1 MRKKVSAKATEK
13 DMTIRRSLAAS
24 NGLMIAIFVA
34 IAVLIAAAF
43 LITAWFWGLKD
54 RYSDSDETRDN
65 FAVCEEI
72 ISHTSEAIASS
83 GEGTESAKFGAVIF
97 ELADTL
103 EEKEFRLLIR
113 SEKGNSYSYGKIEA
127 EDIILADTIRAMGG
141 SGFIYE
147 RNRQLYAETIVSG
160 DENYEICI
168 YINQPSYIIRKLV
181 TITIVTISLL
191 VVEIIVAIVVINKF
205 FAKFVFKRI
214 EEPLDKLSYGVHK
227 IQDGDYD
234 YRIEYD
240 TDDEFRPICEDFN
253 EMAVRLKF
261 SVEQLAKQE
270 ENRKEL
276 LVSISH
282 DLRSPLTSVSA
293 YTDGL
298 IEGVAKT
305 EEAKRKYLKIIKQK
319 TTDMINLVSKLFMF
333 SKMELNEYPTIPEVI
348 RLDKEVKELVDA
360 IAADYKDKGLEIEIK
375 EMTESF
381 IFADPEQLHCVLV
394 NIIDNAW
401 KYKKNEV
408 GHLEISLKEFGNR
421 YILSFKD
428 DGPGVS
434 EESLSKLFEVFYRS
448 DQARRNPGGSSG
460 IGLAIT
466 FNAVKR
472 MKGSIHA
479 ENVQPN
485 GLNIIIILPKTEKEN
500 E

>member
-13 DMTIRRSLAAS
+13 DMTIKRSLAVS
-24 NGLMIAIFVA
+24 NGLLIAISVVIA
-34 IAVLIAAAF
+34 ILIAAAF

-65 FAVCEEI
+65 FVVCEEI
-72 ISHTSEAIASS
+72 VSLVSEAIAS
-83 GEGTESAKFGAVIF
+83 GDEGTESAKFGAILSK
-97 ELADTL
+97 LADTL
-103 EEKEFRLLIR
+103 EEEEFRLLIR

-127 EDIILADTIRAMGG
+127 EDVVLADTIRAMGG
-141 SGFIYE
+141 GGFIYE
-147 RNRQLYAETIVSG
+147 RNRQLYAETIASG

-168 YINQPSYIIRKLV
+168 YINQPSYVIRKLV
-181 TITIVTISLL
+181 TLTVVTIFILI
-191 VVEIIVAIVVINKF
+191 VGIIVAIGVINRF

-214 EEPLDKLSYGVHK
+214 EEPLEKLSYGVHK

-240 TDDEFRPICEDFN
+240 TDDEFLPICEDFN
-253 EMAVRLKF
+253 EMAVRLKS

-305 EEAKRKYLKIIKQK
+305 EEAKGKYLKIIKQK
-319 TTDMINLVSKLFMF
+319 TTDMIKLVSRLFMF

-348 RLDKEVKELVDA
+348 RLDQEVRELVDA
-360 IAADYKDKGLEIEIK
+360 VAADYKDKGLEIEIK
-375 EMTESF
+375 EMAEGY
-381 IFADPEQLHCVLV
+381 IFADPEQLHCALV

-408 GHLEISLKEFGNR
+408 GRLEISLKEFGNR

-466 FNAVKR
+466 SNAVKR

-479 ENVQPN
+479 ENVRPN
-485 GLNIIIILPKTEKEN
+485 GLKIIIILPKTEKEN